1 MKALKILKPTFIPLL
16 AACVIFLVTTSQV
29 FAQQPEVPSSQQP
42 EIQQSET
49 EQQQNQQPE
58 SQQPET
64 QQPPTEQQPSVQ
76 VREDFSDKELKSFV
90 KANEKLTVMQKESE
104 QKMIKVIEDKG
115 LTIDR
120 FNELLES
127 QRDPQKKTEATPQE
141 LNSFSNAAEEIM
153 AENRKLEQEMTTSI
167 EQEGIDIDTYKAI
180 MIAYQQSPAVQ
191 GKINKMVG
199 ENN

>member
-1 MKALKILKPTFIPLL
+1 MKALKILKPSFIPSL
-16 AACVIFLVTTSQV
+16 AACVIFLLTTSQV
-29 FAQQPEVPSSQQP
+29 FAQQPETPSSPQP
-42 EIQQSET
+42 EIQQPET
-49 EQQQNQQPE
+49 EQQENQQPE

-64 QQPPTEQQPSVQ
+64 QQPQTEQQPSVQ

-90 KANEKLTVMQKESE
+90 KANEKLTVMQQESE
-104 QKMIKVIEDKG
+104 QKMLKVIEDKG

-153 AENRKLEQEMTTSI
+153 AENRKLEHEMTTSI

-191 GKINKMVG
+191 GKINKIVG

>member
-1 MKALKILKPTFIPLL
+1 
-16 AACVIFLVTTSQV
+16 
-29 FAQQPEVPSSQQP
+29 
-42 EIQQSET
+42 
-49 EQQQNQQPE
+49 
-58 SQQPET
+58 
-64 QQPPTEQQPSVQ
+64 
-76 VREDFSDKELKSFV
+76 
-90 KANEKLTVMQKESE
+90 MQKESE

-191 GKINKMVG
+191 GKINKIVG